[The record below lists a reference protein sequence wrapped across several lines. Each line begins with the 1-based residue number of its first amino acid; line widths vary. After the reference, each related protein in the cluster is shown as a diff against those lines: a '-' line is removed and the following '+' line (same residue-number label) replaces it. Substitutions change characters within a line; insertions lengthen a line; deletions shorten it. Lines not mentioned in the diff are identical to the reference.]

1 MTPGSEA
8 ELPTG
13 SSAAVG
19 PNATPAANA
28 QDSSDDKGPTARRMI
43 LGSQLRRL
51 RESAGLSRADAGYHI
66 RASESK
72 ISRLELGRVKFKG
85 RDVEDL
91 LTLYGVSDP
100 AERSSFMEMVDQSAQ
115 PGWWQKF
122 NDYMPRWFDDYVGLE
137 EAAARI
143 QTYELQFFPGL
154 LQTREYARAI
164 MTHGLPEHASEAAE
178 ARVRLRMRRQRL
190 LFRPDAPKLW
200 AVIDESVLYRPIGGR
215 EVHRA
220 QLDQV
225 LELTAMPHI
234 TVQVVPYERSGY
246 AAEGSFTLLRFSEP
260 ELPNIG
266 YVEHIAGGV
275 YLDRP
280 DDVELIG
287 RSLDRLAVD
296 AETPDRSR
304 QMMHKARAA
313 V

>member
-1 MTPGSEA
+1 MAPVEASAGEHGS
-8 ELPTG
+8 
-13 SSAAVG
+13 
-19 PNATPAANA
+19 
-28 QDSSDDKGPTARRMI
+28 GPTARRMI

-51 RESAGLSRADAGYHI
+51 REAAGITRAEAGYHI

-72 ISRLELGRVKFKG
+72 ISRLELGRVGFKV

-91 LTLYGVSDP
+91 LTLYGVGDP
-100 AERSSFMEMVDQSAQ
+100 EERASLIELVHQSAQ

-122 NDYMPRWFDDYVGLE
+122 NDYMPKWFDDYVGLE
-137 EAAARI
+137 EVAVRI

-154 LQTREYARAI
+154 LQTERYARAI
-164 MTHGLPEHASEAAE
+164 MTHGLPEHASEVAE

-190 LFRPDAPKLW
+190 LFRPNAPRLW
-200 AVIDESVLYRPIGGR
+200 AVIDESVLHRPIGGR
-215 EVHRA
+215 EVHRE
-220 QLDQV
+220 QLDHV
-225 LELTAMPHI
+225 LELIQMPHI
-234 TVQVVPYERSGY
+234 VVQVVPYERSGY
-246 AAEGSFTLLRFSEP
+246 AAEGAFTLLRFAEP

-280 DDVELIG
+280 DGIELIG

-304 QMMHKARAA
+304 QMILKARAET
-313 V
+313 

>member
-1 MTPGSEA
+1 
-8 ELPTG
+8 
-13 SSAAVG
+13 
-19 PNATPAANA
+19 
-28 QDSSDDKGPTARRMI
+28 MI

-72 ISRLELGRVKFKG
+72 ISRLELGRVKFKE

-91 LTLYGVSDP
+91 LTLYGVSEQQ
-100 AERSSFMEMVDQSAQ
+100 ERASFMDLVGQSAQ

-122 NDYMPRWFDDYVGLE
+122 NDHMPRWFDDYVGLE

-164 MTHGLPEHASEAAE
+164 MTHGLPEHASESAE
-178 ARVRLRMRRQRL
+178 ARVHLRMRRQRL

-200 AVIDESVLYRPIGGR
+200 AVVDESVLYRPIGGR
-215 EVHRA
+215 TVHRA
-220 QLDQV
+220 QLDQI

-234 TVQVVPYERSGY
+234 TVQIVPYERSGY
-246 AAEGSFTLLRFSEP
+246 AAEGSFTLLRFAEP

-304 QMMHKARAA
+304 QLLTKLAPPPDRRPRLIFT
-313 V
+313 

>member
-8 ELPTG
+8 SWPTG
-13 SSAAVG
+13 PSATGTPSPVQAAV
-19 PNATPAANA
+19 
-28 QDSSDDKGPTARRMI
+28 QDTSDDKGPTARRMI

-51 RESAGLSRADAGYHI
+51 REAAGQSRADAGYHI

-91 LTLYGVSDP
+91 LTLYGV
-100 AERSSFMEMVDQSAQ
+100 RDQSQRATFLDLVEQSSQ

-122 NDYMPRWFDDYVGLE
+122 NDYMPRWFDDFVGLE
-137 EAAARI
+137 EASARI

-164 MTHGLPEHASEAAE
+164 MTHGLPEHASEAAD
-178 ARVRLRMRRQRL
+178 ARVGLRMRRQRL

-200 AVIDESVLYRPIGGR
+200 AVIDESVLHRPIGGR

-246 AAEGSFTLLRFSEP
+246 AAEGPFTLLRFSEP

-266 YVEHIAGGV
+266 YVEHIAAGV
-275 YLDRP
+275 YLDRS
-280 DDVELIG
+280 DEVEIIG
-287 RSLDRLAVD
+287 RALDRLAVD

-304 QMMHKARAA
+304 QMMLKARAET
-313 V
+313 